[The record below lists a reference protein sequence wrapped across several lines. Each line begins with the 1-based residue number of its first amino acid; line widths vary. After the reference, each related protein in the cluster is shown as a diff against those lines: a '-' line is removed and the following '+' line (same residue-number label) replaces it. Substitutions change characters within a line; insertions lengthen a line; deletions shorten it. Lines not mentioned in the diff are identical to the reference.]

1 MYKTNEKINE
11 NEYHGMLLNH
21 ILDHHLKQLVK
32 HQIESYNYFVNT
44 QIENTI
50 EMFNLFIFV
59 QNMIILKN
67 MIYID

>member
-11 NEYHGMLLNH
+11 NEIPWYV
-21 ILDHHLKQLVK
+21 IESYFRDHHLKQLVK

-50 EMFNLFIFV
+50 EMFNPIH
-59 QNMIILKN
+59 ICSEYD
-67 MIYID
+67 YIKEC